1 MIIPDL
7 ETCFLEVRAH
17 VSLKV
22 ATNDSFR
29 GKQIHKFS
37 ILSLFL
43 KQKWRSATKKNWSTC
58 HKFCITIPC
67 SVTYFLKVRPHISLT
82 VTTKKFSIFKAIFLK
97 QKQRS
102 AIKKA
107 IVRRKTLAYHLLEVG
122 VRISLKA
129 ATKLFLEVKKTL
141 KF

>member
-7 ETCFLEVRAH
+7 DTCFLEVRAH

-43 KQKWRSATKKNWSTC
+43 KQKWKSATKKIEVLVINFASQYL
-58 HKFCITIPC
+58 
-67 SVTYFLKVRPHISLT
+67 VQLHI
-82 VTTKKFSIFKAIFLK
+82 F
-97 QKQRS
+97 
-102 AIKKA
+102 
-107 IVRRKTLAYHLLEVG
+107 
-122 VRISLKA
+122 
-129 ATKLFLEVKKTL
+129 
-141 KF
+141 